1 MIVLPRVLTSDPALA
16 SVRLLTCDVD
26 GVLTDGGMYFG
37 PDGLNL
43 LRFHVQ
49 DGTGLKMLLSEG
61 VAVCF
66 ISQSNNAIIAQR
78 ASTLGVPHCFLGV
91 DDKLGPI
98 ADLATQLNIGFQE
111 ICHIADD
118 VNDLSLL
125 EKVGFPVTVPGGAAK
140 VKDVCR
146 YETKTA
152 AGHGAVREL
161 CEAIITAKNSGN

>member
-1 MIVLPRVLTSDPALA
+1 MPRFLTPDSALA
-16 SVRLLTCDVD
+16 SVKLLTCDVD

-37 PDGLNL
+37 QDGLSF

-49 DGTGLKMLLSEG
+49 DGTGLKLLMSEG

-66 ISQSNNAIIAQR
+66 ISQSQNTIIARR
-78 ASTLGVPHCFLGV
+78 ASVLGVPHCFLGV
-91 DDKLGPI
+91 DNKLAPI
-98 ADLATQLNIGFQE
+98 VDLAIQLGIDFQD

-125 EKVGFPVTVPGGAAK
+125 EKVGFPITVPGGVAK
-140 VKDVCR
+140 VKAVCR
-146 YETKTA
+146 YETKKA

-161 CEAIITAKNSGN
+161 CEAIIAAKRLG